1 MEFFEKL
8 GNNPLYVSL
17 ITLIATSVIGAIGY
31 LLKKRIDGDTKE
43 HKSSDVGTNN
53 QTNNIIQNFN
63 SGITYKEARQ
73 IAEEVVEDRLSTINN
88 RKNKK

>member
-1 MEFFEKL
+1 MWYGINWVWFI
-8 GNNPLYVSL
+8 NNWLCSKIEL
-17 ITLIATSVIGAIGY
+17 E
-31 LLKKRIDGDTKE
+31 KRIDGDTKE

-53 QTNNIIQNFN
+53 QKNNIIQNFN

-73 IAEEVVEDRLSTINN
+73 IAEEVVEDRLSTINK